1 MFALSETVPLRQTW
15 SWRQWLKFLLLMG
28 LGYGLL
34 WHLYVIACTLSY
46 IFHNPFSTSFM
57 DTQMTELQR
66 QDLAVKKQQTWVPYD
81 QISLN
86 LKRAVLAAEDAKFV
100 NHHGFD
106 WVGIRQAWTK
116 NIRKGHIVA
125 GGSTVSQQLAKN
137 LFLSPQRTIWRK
149 LDEAALTVALETV
162 LSKERM
168 FEIYLNVIEWGE
180 GIYGIEAAA
189 QYYFGISANR
199 LSASQAAYLA
209 SLIPN
214 PRYFQKHRH
223 SVHLNR
229 KISVVMVR
237 MRQTTVP

>member
-1 MFALSETVPLRQTW
+1 MYAFSESVPLRQTW
-15 SWRQWLKFLLLMG
+15 SWRQWFKFLLLMG
-28 LGYGLL
+28 IGYGLL
-34 WHLYVIACTLSY
+34 WHLYAITCTLSY
-46 IFHNPFSTSFM
+46 TLHNPFSTSFM
-57 DTQMTELQR
+57 DTQMAELQR
-66 QDLAVKKQQTWVPYD
+66 QDLGIKKQQIWVPYE

-106 WVGIRQAWTK
+106 WVGMRQAWTK

-189 QYYFGISANR
+189 HYYFGISANR

-229 KISVVMVR
+229 KMGIVMAR